1 MTGRVL
7 IYGAG
12 VIGSVYAV
20 RLAKAGFD
28 VTLAARGERLEAI
41 RSHGLRIRHAFLAEE

>member
-1 MTGRVL
+1 MKERVL
-7 IYGAG
+7 VLGAG

-28 VTLAARGERLEAI
+28 VTVNDPVPAV
-41 RSHGLRIRHAFLAEE
+41 